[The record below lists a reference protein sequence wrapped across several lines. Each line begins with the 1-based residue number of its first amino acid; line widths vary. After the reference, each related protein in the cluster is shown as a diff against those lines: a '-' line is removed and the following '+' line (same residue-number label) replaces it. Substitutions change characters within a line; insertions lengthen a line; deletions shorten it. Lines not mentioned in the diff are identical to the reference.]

1 MRTRLLYELGY
12 ARWVARSL
20 EKALL
25 GEEFVWMSCTVHGTL
40 LGEDVLLV
48 SNTDV
53 LWAFELTKA
62 TREVLHVRRQLA
74 PLNGDAVATGAV
86 LQPGDT
92 PILVEVP
99 HPSGGTQLASRTF
112 SIQPVPPGD
121 YIDFPVRLGTCIRS
135 QTLEL
140 SLTRDG
146 KIFAYVEGTFEAELD
161 PVR

>member
-12 ARWVARSL
+12 ARGVARSL

-25 GEEFVWMSCTVHGTL
+25 GKEFVWMSSTVHGTL

-62 TREVLHVRRQLA
+62 TREVLQVRRQLA
-74 PLNGDAVATGAV
+74 PLNGDAVATCAV
-86 LQPGDT
+86 LQPGGT
-92 PILVEVP
+92 PILDA
-99 HPSGGTQLASRTF
+99 HLPSGSTQLASRTF
-112 SIQPVPPGD
+112 SIKPVPPGD
-121 YIDFPVRLGTCIRS
+121 YIDFPVRLGTGVRT

-140 SLTRDG
+140 SLTREG

>member
-12 ARWVARSL
+12 ARGVARSL

-25 GEEFVWMSCTVHGTL
+25 GKEFIWMSSTVHGTL

-53 LWAFELTKA
+53 LWAFELTKS

-74 PLNGDAVATGAV
+74 PLNGDVVVTCAV
-86 LQPGDT
+86 LQPGST
-92 PILVEVP
+92 PILEVHP
-99 HPSGGTQLASRTF
+99 PSGNTQLASRTF
-112 SIQPVPPGD
+112 SIKPVPPGD
-121 YIDFPVRLGTCIRS
+121 YIDFPVRLGTGIRS